1 MPSGDVTAFPFTWRV
16 WRWSSAGVQG
26 PPTRSHHITDSKQKH
41 SDQDNKSAWVLWA
54 SRSNCNLY
62 IGVWINLAR
71 KQESKVHQLSV
82 VLLAE
87 GKQGYYHYDLS
98 MGEIKHV
105 HLLQTALV
113 SRIYGFNICC
123 VDWSVFVCV
132 CVYYCVFLP
141 AADGEEFVSVL
152 TELLFE
158 LHVAATPDKLNKVSH
173 THTHTT
179 CTQIL
184 HSGTNLRYL
193 YIIWVFSFH
202 ATFCFQTGILFFC
215 FLHWN
220 YVTALVM
227 NYCFVMI

>member
-173 THTHTT
+173 THTHTQHVLKYCTQVQIWGT
-179 CTQIL
+179 CTL
-184 HSGTNLRYL
+184 
-193 YIIWVFSFH
+193 FESF
-202 ATFCFQTGILFFC
+202 LFMPLSAFRQE
-215 FLHWN
+215 
-220 YVTALVM
+220 
-227 NYCFVMI
+227 YCFFVFFIGIMWQL